1 VRKKV
6 VQAVIQQVVEYR
18 AEVLL
23 DEYGHIEEVLE
34 IIEEV
39 QDIDKP
45 ELIEI
50 EHEIETEGIIEDP
63 REVE

>member
-1 VRKKV
+1 VRKKLVSAV
-6 VQAVIQQVVEYR
+6 VQRVVEYR
-18 AEVLL
+18 SEVLL
-23 DEYGHIEEVLE
+23 DEYGHIEEIVDLG
-34 IIEEV
+34 EELQV
-39 QDIDKP
+39 VET